1 MGKQAGKGESAAINT
16 QLDRFIC
23 KARRRLAMTGKDKA
37 HMIDKLVTTEQAQTI
52 RRQAKAAGQ
61 KVVFTNGVFDILHRG
76 HVEYLEKAKA
86 LGDLLIIGL
95 NSDSS
100 VRRIKGPRRP
110 LCSQE
115 DRAIVLSALACVD
128 HIVLFDEDTPQKL
141 IEALI
146 PDILVKGA
154 DYSVEQIVGA
164 DVVLKNGGKVLPI
177 ELTPG
182 KSTSGL
188 INKIVAA
195 YGPGED

>member
-1 MGKQAGKGESAAINT
+1 
-16 QLDRFIC
+16 
-23 KARRRLAMTGKDKA
+23 
-37 HMIDKLVTTEQAQTI
+37 MIDKLVTLPQAQTL
-52 RRQAKAAGQ
+52 RQQAKAAGK
-61 KVVFTNGVFDILHRG
+61 KVVFTNGVFDLLHRG
-76 HVEYLEKAKA
+76 HVEYLEKARE
-86 LGDLLIIGL
+86 LGDLLVIGL
-95 NSDSS
+95 NSDAS
-100 VRRIKGPRRP
+100 VQRIKGPRRP

-115 DRAIVLSALACVD
+115 DRAAVLSALACVD

-188 INKIVAA
+188 ISKIVET
-195 YGPGED
+195 YTNLK

>member
-1 MGKQAGKGESAAINT
+1 MSDKTVSLFKAIELR
-16 QLDRFIC
+16 Q
-23 KARRRLAMTGKDKA
+23 
-37 HMIDKLVTTEQAQTI
+37 
-52 RRQAKAAGQ
+52 QAKAAGK

-76 HVEYLEKAKA
+76 HVEYLQKARE

-100 VRRIKGPRRP
+100 VQRIKGPQRP

-115 DRAIVLSALACVD
+115 DRAIVLSALSCVD

-141 IEALI
+141 IESLV

-164 DVVLKNGGKVLPI
+164 DIVLKNGGKVLPI
-177 ELTPG
+177 DLTPG

-188 INKIVAA
+188 IKRIVAA
-195 YGPGED
+195 YGAGEDGIQKME